1 MRKEISLLFI
11 LFTGCVFNNK
21 DEKLSRI
28 QLNDISGINQK
39 FEYAIEKISDSVVPI
54 QLETNEHC
62 LIKEISEIQES
73 KDFLWILSDG
83 KLYQFTSNGRW
94 CELYHM

>member
-54 QLETNEHC
+54 PLETNEHC
-62 LIKEISEIQES
+62 LIKEKRRNS
-73 KDFLWILSDG
+73 
-83 KLYQFTSNGRW
+83 
-94 CELYHM
+94 H